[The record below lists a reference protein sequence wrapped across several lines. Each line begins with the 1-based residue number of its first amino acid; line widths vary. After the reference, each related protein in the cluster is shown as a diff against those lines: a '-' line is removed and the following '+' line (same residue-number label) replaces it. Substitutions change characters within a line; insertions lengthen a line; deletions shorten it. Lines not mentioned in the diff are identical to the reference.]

1 MKRWE
6 ELFTDWNRA
15 MEQGIGVGRLL
26 ADIAV
31 EHAKLEAVASAA
43 REMLVACGSVESGF
57 VPVDLEGAEESL
69 REALKEL

>member
-43 REMLVACGSVESGF
+43 RVVAEYFEADYSVPDE
-57 VPVDLEGAEESL
+57 VVKLNK
-69 REALKEL
+69 ALKAL